1 MVCHRVA
8 GVFLWVF
15 VSSIILI
22 QDMSITPS
30 ANLMCFIF
38 ISVWVNLQLQLHRTK
53 NQLADNKN
61 IACYNDHKM
70 SEKAD
75 KKTTQNTLP

>member
-8 GVFLWVF
+8 GLFPWVF
-15 VSSIILI
+15 VSSITLI

-70 SEKAD
+70 SENAD